1 MPPSRIKTYRDL
13 VSAVRTEWD
22 TRTYLFQ
29 ASSSSTVPK
38 RGAFPAIS
46 TDRGLPGQHASTS
59 SGTRR
64 ARSSTSY
71 DSSTVQSDS
80 KKAKAETCKG
90 CEGRYHQ
97 LEGCFIAFPGHPNKS
112 TSFIEKLDS
121 GGLSRRVQRW
131 NELRTTP
138 EVVQLVTAITRRM
151 GWSNDLETNAQAGS
165 EIQA

>member
-1 MPPSRIKTYRDL
+1 MLLLRQAHDVRE
-13 VSAVRTEWD
+13 AV
-22 TRTYLFQ
+22 YHM
-29 ASSSSTVPK
+29 TVLRFKATLRRQRPK
-38 RGAFPAIS
+38 
-46 TDRGLPGQHASTS
+46 
-59 SGTRR
+59 
-64 ARSSTSY
+64 
-71 DSSTVQSDS
+71 
-80 KKAKAETCKG
+80 TCKG